1 MLAGAVAL
9 AAAAVSIQAIPA
21 AGSTPRAAKPSSV
34 VLTSSGTPVGGVK
47 HVWLIILENKSYDA
61 SFSSLNKNSY
71 LWKTLP
77 SQGALLKNYYGTG
90 HFSLDNYTSLVSGQ
104 GPAPADQNDCPVY
117 SDEHG
122 SVVTSSRT
130 KDASTTDRG
139 QFAETGSPYANPVPG
154 GAAEGAHGGT
164 GCVYPASVPTLFNQF
179 DAAGVKWKGYAQDL
193 GNPDATGAPHAVNKC
208 GGPGDPSG
216 TGIANP
222 GSANATDQYVPKHFP
237 FPWFES
243 LLSSNRDCTA
253 KQIANLDNTKT
264 GLVHDLQKEKD
275 TPAFSWI
282 TPDNC
287 SDAHDAICAG
297 NNLSGAFDA
306 QGRPDY
312 RPAGKAAYQPEAT
325 APTNYT
331 GGLYASDLFLKYYI
345 PLIEQSAAFRD
356 GGLIDVTFDEAN
368 PPFANSSFNNANNPG
383 STAHVSTPANASGYA
398 QSDTAGQSFDRRGRV
413 VNTATE
419 PTGPNTPLLQDSHG
433 NQVYPGPGDSAFID
447 RPASL
452 SGDPGVDSKYVLGG
466 GNSTPGARTDSTG
479 VSGSSGGASVID
491 PNITAP
497 DAGRQI
503 SGAGIP
509 ANACVGPVTDSGP
522 RFDTA
527 SSAATTKPASNP
539 ANKAYYGSFKL
550 VDCTTGNPET
560 LSGAVTSIQFT
571 AESAASDPLYS
582 QTIETP
588 GGGDTGSVLISPLI
602 KPGTVSTVK
611 YNHYSW
617 LRTMEDLFKVSKGDE
632 RGTIAG
638 GAGSVSKG
646 LDGQGHIGFAAQP
659 DLRTFGKD
667 VFTRLPKRKHHGR
680 QHPHDASGATVRRR
694 GQ

>member
-1 MLAGAVAL
+1 MRPRGAKLLAGLVGLAVVASL
-9 AAAAVSIQAIPA
+9 TTTLSAAA
-21 AGSTPRAAKPSSV
+21 STPHSSKSGSIE
-34 VLTSSGTPVGGVK
+34 LTASGTPVGAVK

-61 SFSSLNKNSY
+61 SFSGLNKNSY

-77 SQGALLKNYYGTG
+77 SQGALLKKYYGTG

-122 SVVTSSRT
+122 ATVTSSAT
-130 KDASTTDRG
+130 KDGPTTDRG
-139 QFAETGSPYANPVPG
+139 QFAETGAPYANPVAG
-154 GAAEGAHGGT
+154 GANEGAHGGT
-164 GCVYPASVPTLFNQF
+164 GCVYPASAPTLFNQL
-179 DAAGVKWKGYAQDL
+179 DAAGVSWKGYAQDL
-193 GNPDATGAPHAVNKC
+193 GNPDATGPTHDVNKC

-216 TGIANP
+216 TGVTNP

-243 LLSSNRDCTA
+243 LLSNPKDCSS
-253 KQIANLDNTKT
+253 KQIANLDSTSS
-264 GLVHDLQKEKD
+264 GLVHDLQNEKT
-275 TPAFSWI
+275 TPAFNWI

-287 SDAHDAICAG
+287 SDAHDAVCAG

-306 QGRPDY
+306 KGNPNY
-312 RPAGKAAYQPEAT
+312 RPSGKAAYQPEAT

-383 STAHVSTPANASGYA
+383 SAAHVTTPANATGYA
-398 QSDTAGQSFDRRGRV
+398 QSDTAGESFNRGDRV
-413 VNTATE
+413 VNEAIE

-466 GNSTPGARTDSTG
+466 GNLTPGARTDSVG
-479 VSGSSGGASVID
+479 VSGSTKTNLVVD
-491 PNITAP
+491 PSITAP
-497 DAGRQI
+497 DAGRPI
-503 SGAGIP
+503 SGTGIP
-509 ANACVGPVTDSGP
+509 ANACVGPVTDAGP

-527 SSAATTKPASNP
+527 SSASATKPSTNP
-539 ANKAYYGSFKL
+539 ANKAYYGSFQL
-550 VDCTTGNPET
+550 VDCTTGNPDAV
-560 LSGAVTSIQFT
+560 SGDVTSVQFA
-571 AESAASDPLYS
+571 AETTASDPLYS

-602 KPGTVSTVK
+602 KPGTVSNVD

-617 LRTMEDLFKVSKGDE
+617 LRTMEDLFKVDKGHQDS
-632 RGTIAG
+632 TITG

-646 LDGQGHIGFAAQP
+646 LDGEGHLGFAAQRN
-659 DLRTFGKD
+659 LRTFGSD
-667 VFTRLPKRKHHGR
+667 VFDNVP
-680 QHPHDASGATVRRR
+680 RRR
-694 GQ
+694 GHGGGGHHHGH